1 MKILIKLHLLLIK
14 DIFAVD
20 LDQINFEEDNNFD
33 KGHTD
38 TMIPV
43 RLLAWQNKFEKRKAL
58 KKKEELMH
66 IPWHPKRWWDLC
78 LSEDEKK

>member
-1 MKILIKLHLLLIK
+1 MIHSFLMKILIKLHLLLIK

-20 LDQINFEEDNNFD
+20 LDQINLEEDNNFD

-43 RLLAWQNKFEKRKAL
+43 RLLA
-58 KKKEELMH
+58 
-66 IPWHPKRWWDLC
+66 
-78 LSEDEKK
+78 